1 MLESTTTKSQ
11 KNLTLRILWWLPK
24 KRQRM
29 WGIVS
34 ENLSSKLPPPPSYHH
49 LSPWRT
55 CFGRLQWGGDRTNK
69 RGWMSTQEATLT
81 ICAPYMLI
89 DQLMLRTNFLVENG
103 EKLWTKS
110 NGNSTVRTAWVWI
123 RTLLLRPSASFLS
136 LVMGVISQLWGL
148 QNGCI
153 HRATIPM
160 VDSRW

>member
-11 KNLTLRILWWLPK
+11 KNLTFRILWWLPK
-24 KRQRM
+24 KGRECEELLVTTFHPNSPR
-29 WGIVS
+29 
-34 ENLSSKLPPPPSYHH
+34 PSYHH

-81 ICAPYMLI
+81 ICAPYMPI